1 MIWVLLLFIVS
12 PVETNIS
19 FIHTY
24 SSQSAC
30 ETEMKR
36 IAGEFAKAYPN
47 DNSYYFD
54 CKLVEKKKKRIL
66 ATQ

>member
-1 MIWVLLLFIVS
+1 
-12 PVETNIS
+12 
-19 FIHTY
+19 
-24 SSQSAC
+24 
-30 ETEMKR
+30 MKR